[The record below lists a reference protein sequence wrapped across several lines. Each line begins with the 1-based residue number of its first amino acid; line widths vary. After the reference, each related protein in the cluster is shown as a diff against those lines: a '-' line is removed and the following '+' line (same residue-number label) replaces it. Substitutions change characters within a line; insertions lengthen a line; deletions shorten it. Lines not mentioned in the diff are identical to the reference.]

1 MRNISHK
8 AFERKFLENAMKH
21 AIPVNAAFELT
32 PVCNLDCKMCYV
44 HLQDPSIKNRLLNG
58 DQWISIMDQAF
69 DLGMFSA
76 LLTGGEA
83 LTHPDFF
90 RIYRHLTD
98 RGICVTLKSN
108 GILLNND
115 ALEVFRKVPPTT
127 LDVSVYGCDD
137 ESCRAVTGRE
147 IFETVDRNLRAALD
161 ADMPLRLMITP
172 SVHMLPWIERI
183 LRYAASFGVETRVN
197 VYLAEPYSNTG
208 RKKEDFGLTTEQIL
222 EILRMAEEI
231 IPDAATL
238 EMDEEEVIATEK
250 FSPEGAGEK
259 GFLRCA
265 AGRTRF
271 SISWEGIMTPCLQFP
286 KEIISESVLASGVAP
301 AWKSVH
307 EKTVALRAPAK
318 CAGCDA
324 NDECFWCPVKHGH
337 AALSGRCDSRTCE
350 LEKRRIMARMD
361 RKEEQDK

>member
-98 RGICVTLKSN
+98 RGICVSLKSN

-172 SVHMLPWIERI
+172 SVHMMPWMEKI
-183 LRYAASFGVETRVN
+183 LRYAGSFGVETRVN
-197 VYLAEPYSNTG
+197 VYLVEPYDNTG
-208 RKKEDFGLTTEQIL
+208 RKKEDFDLTADQIMD
-222 EILRMAEEI
+222 ILRMADEI
-231 IPDAATL
+231 LPDSGSSG
-238 EMDEEEVIATEK
+238 MDDDEA
-250 FSPEGAGEK
+250 PADK
-259 GFLRCA
+259 GGSESMIGKGMLRCA

-271 SISWEGIMTPCLQFP
+271 AVSWEGIMAPCLQFP
-286 KEIISESVLASGVAP
+286 KEMISENVLESGVAQ
-301 AWKSVH
+301 AWKTIH
-307 EKTVALRAPAK
+307 EKTVALRAPAE
-318 CAGCDA
+318 CLNCGIR
-324 NDECFWCPVKHGH
+324 DECVWCPIKHGH
-337 AALSGRCDSRTCE
+337 AALSDRCDPAMCE
-350 LEKRRIMARMD
+350 LEKRMNSRWRE
-361 RKEEQDK
+361 RKEKE